1 MARLIG
7 TVRQVVGEVL
17 AVSANGEQRLLQAGD
32 RLYAGEYLQTGTDGA
47 IAVRLESGGELT
59 LGRYSRVLLDGSIL
73 EGHAAHVETLDP
85 LTPTLS
91 DAQAEK
97 PVSTEPRAEAAPIG
111 ESGGG
116 HTMVVLSE
124 TGGEVTPVI
133 GFPTEGLSMAPI
145 FPDGRDEFFDEGSDG
160 PPPLVVPPPQ
170 PPVIEPP
177 VVEPP
182 VIEPPVIDPPPIDPP
197 VEPPTEPPCEPPCEP
212 PVDHDV
218 TVSESG
224 VTVDEAHLPEGSAPD
239 ASKLTQNGTFTVNAP
254 DGLQSLTVG
263 GVEVIKGGV
272 VATFPQTALTPL
284 GNSFS
289 ITGYDPA
296 TGQVSYSYTLN
307 GSLEHPEGDG
317 TNSLGESIDVVAVDS
332 DGDTGSANLEIVIVD
347 DVPQACDI
355 EVCVTSEPG
364 PSDGFDGSLLSGG
377 TFGADDGFVKSIC
390 VDGITY
396 NYDPE
401 GKQPISGGDGSECY
415 DSLNHTLTVITGQ
428 GGTLVVNMQ
437 NGAFNYTPG
446 EVAVPLTERIG
457 FVLSDSDGD
466 QAGASLLINV
476 QPNLPPPAPEPCVVA
491 ADDHIITNVLAPVIE
506 LPAAVL
512 LANDHFANDRPLT
525 ATPTR
530 FETGWTDAAGDF
542 LAPTLHPVAFNGH
555 RDNLANQ
562 LKDLQ
567 RADFHVTSAAT
578 AMVMVNG
585 YLSAW
590 DGHSY
595 NSQDLYS
602 VELKAGETLKL
613 DTSCLSDQ
621 VGLAWQ
627 MNDGPFHSLGADASF
642 TATEDNVY
650 RVLLVHQPDP
660 GAVNEGLEYKLGLT
674 VDYSAVDTTPTW
686 QGAYTAHGMQ
696 GGSDTAQVSIDYQH
710 GPALIGGAGDDVLLA
725 GNGSDCL
732 YGHDGADLLIGGKGN
747 DLLTGGAGADTFMWL
762 VGDTGHD
769 RVTDFAFGVAK
780 PGIATSGD
788 TLDLSQLLHG
798 IGATAET
805 LDDFLRFRVSGSAAE
820 TVSTI
825 EVGHAAGHPV
835 QTIDLAGVDLAAQFG
850 VTPGNNGWIAGG
862 ADTSTIING
871 MLGDHSLKTDVV

>member
-17 AVSANGEQRLLQAGD
+17 AISANGEQRLLHTGD
-32 RLYAGEYLQTGTDGA
+32 RLHAGEYLQTGTDGA
-47 IAVRLESGGELT
+47 VAVRLESGGELT
-59 LGRYSRVLLDGSIL
+59 LGRYSRILLDGSIL
-73 EGHAAHVETLDP
+73 DGHAAHVETLDP

-91 DAQAEK
+91 DAQAQE
-97 PVSTEPRAEAAPIG
+97 PVSREPRAESAPIG

-116 HTMVVLSE
+116 HSVVLLSE

-145 FPDGRDEFFDEGSDG
+145 VPEGRDEFFNEGSDG
-160 PPPLVVPPPQ
+160 PSSVIVPPLQ

-177 VVEPP
+177 VVQ
-182 VIEPPVIDPPPIDPP
+182 PPVIDPPPVDPP
-197 VEPPTEPPCEPPCEP
+197 VEPPVEPPCEPPL
-212 PVDHDV
+212 DHDV
-218 TVSESG
+218 SVSESCL
-224 VTVDEAHLPEGSAPD
+224 TVHEAHLPQGSAPD
-239 ASKLTQNGTFTVNAP
+239 ASKLTQNGTFTVNAA
-254 DGLQSLTVG
+254 DGVQSLTVG
-263 GVEVIKGGV
+263 GIEVIKGGV
-272 VATFPQTALTPL
+272 VVNFPQTALTAL
-284 GNSFS
+284 GNSLS

-307 GSLEHPEGDG
+307 GSQEHPDGDG
-317 TNSLGESIDVVAVDS
+317 SNSLGENIEVVAVDS

-347 DVPQACDI
+347 DVPLACDI
-355 EVCVTSEPG
+355 EICVPPAEGPG
-364 PSDGFDGSLLSGG
+364 DGIGGSLLSGG
-377 TFGADDGFVKSIC
+377 TFGADGGFVKSIC

-396 NYDPE
+396 SYDPE
-401 GKQPISGGDGSECY
+401 GKQPISGGNGNERY
-415 DSLNHTLTVITGQ
+415 DSLNHTLTVLTGQ

-437 NGAFNYTPG
+437 NGAFSYTPG
-446 EVAVPLTERIG
+446 EVAAPTTERVG
-457 FVLSDSDGD
+457 FVLSDNDGD
-466 QAGASLLINV
+466 QAGASLLIEV

-491 ADDHIITNVLAPVIE
+491 ADDHIITNVRAPVIE

-512 LANDHFANDRPLT
+512 LANDHFFNDRPLT

-530 FETGWTDAAGDF
+530 FETGWTDAGGDF
-542 LAPTLHPVAFNGH
+542 LAPTLHPVAFNGQC
-555 RDNLANQ
+555 DSLANQ

-602 VELKAGETLKL
+602 IELKAGETLKL

-627 MNDGPFHSLGADASF
+627 LNDGPFQSLGADGSF
-642 TATEDNVY
+642 TAIEDNVY

-674 VDYSAVDTTPTW
+674 VDYSSVDTTPTW
-686 QGAYTAHGMQ
+686 QGTYTAHGTQ
-696 GGSDTAQVSIDYQH
+696 GGSDTAQVSIEYQH

-747 DLLTGGAGADTFMWL
+747 DLLSGGAGADTFMWL
-762 VGDTGHD
+762 AGDTGHD
-769 RVTDFAFGVAK
+769 RVADFAA
-780 PGIATSGD
+780 AGD

-805 LDDFLRFRVSGSAAE
+805 LDDFLRFRVSVSATE
-820 TVSTI
+820 TVSSI

-850 VTPGNNGWIAGG
+850 GTPGNNGWIAGG

-871 MLGDHSLKTDVV
+871 MLGDHSLKTDVA